1 MWGRLGDRRERRR
14 RFMRLIPSL
23 FLYQPVRQPERR
35 AVLAAFLAVFLII
48 SIPPVAAKEG
58 ERIGPESLAQVS
70 PGADRAG
77 ALAGNPLAASVFKGG
92 ARVGYIFSTQ
102 DVVGSVGFSGK
113 PIDILVGL
121 TEKGLITGAKLR
133 SHNEPILVI
142 GIPDQALRHFVAG
155 FAGVDIHHPGEL
167 REGETTGALPDVIA
181 GATISSA
188 VIGDSIVRA
197 ARTVARSR
205 GLLAKG
211 KAAVRLDRET
221 FEPAVWQE
229 LRADGSIAHLALS
242 RGKIEQAYR
251 DRVAIPGAEFPG
263 DRSPEELYSELY
275 TALITPPRI
284 GQNLLGAQ
292 TFNRLLRQMG
302 PDDQAILIAG
312 NGLYSF
318 KGTRYRRS
326 GLFDRIQIVQ
336 GDKIIRLVKQH
347 YHHVAGL
354 QIAGAPQLREIGV
367 FVIPA
372 DTGFDA
378 LAGWR
383 LEMLVS
389 RETKQGA
396 LVHLDFPLS
405 YVLPP
410 HYRIGQET
418 AETTKELSQLD
429 RIVVFLQEQLNQG
442 EPALWL
448 RNWRDRAGRISILVG
463 MLLVLSA
470 ILVFQDNL
478 VRQQRLYRPVRLLY
492 LAVTLGWLGWY
503 AGAQLSVINVLTF
516 AQSLLTGF
524 HWEFFLLDPLIFI
537 LWSYVAVTLLFWGR
551 GVFCG
556 WLCPFGALQELLS
569 EAARLMRIPQ
579 ISVPFALHERLWPI
593 KHIIFLG
600 LFAVSLHSTI
610 LAIAASEVEPF
621 KTAIS
626 MHFVRHWPF
635 VAYVGGLLFLGL
647 FIERFF
653 CRYLC
658 PLGAALAI
666 PARLRMFEWLK
677 RRFQCGRDC
686 KLCAVRCTVQ
696 AIHPNG
702 SINPNECIYCLA
714 CQANFY
720 DDKTCPPLVATRKRR
735 EERDQKQAAF
745 RAKASQ

>member
-1 MWGRLGDRRERRR
+1 MWGKHDGRRNIAR
-14 RFMRLIPSL
+14 I
-23 FLYQPVRQPERR
+23 
-35 AVLAAFLAVFLII
+35 VLSAPLALCLVLTAL
-48 SIPPVAAKEG
+48 SAQAKQG
-58 ERIGPESLAQVS
+58 ERIGPKTLAQVF
-70 PGADRAG
+70 PGAERAG
-77 ALAGNPLAASVFKGG
+77 ALAGRPLAASVFKGG
-92 ARVGYIFSTQ
+92 ARLGYIFSTQ

-121 TEKGLITGAKLR
+121 TEKGVISGAKLR

-142 GIPDQALRHFVAG
+142 GIPDRALRDFVDG
-155 FAGVDIHHPGEL
+155 FANVDIHHPGDV
-167 REGETTGALPDVIA
+167 REGETQGGLPDAIS

-188 VIGDSIVRA
+188 VIGDSIIRA
-197 ARTVARSR
+197 ARAVARSR
-205 GLLAKG
+205 GLLATG
-211 KAAVRLDRET
+211 KAKVRLDRESY
-221 FEPAVWQE
+221 EPADWQE
-229 LRADGSIAHLALS
+229 LRADGSITRLVLS
-242 RGKIEQAYR
+242 RGKVEQAYR

-263 DRSPEELYSELY
+263 ERSPEELYSELY
-275 TALITPPRI
+275 TGLITPPRV
-284 GQNLLGAQ
+284 GQNLLGDQ
-292 TFNRLLRQMG
+292 VFNSLLRDME
-302 PDDQAILIAG
+302 PEDQAILIAG

-347 YHHVAGL
+347 YHYVGGL
-354 QIAGAPQLREIGV
+354 RIAEAPQLREMGV

-378 LAGWR
+378 LEDWR
-383 LEMLVS
+383 LELLVS
-389 RETKQGA
+389 RETKQGG

-405 YVLPP
+405 YTLPDQ
-410 HYRIGQET
+410 YRIGPDT
-418 AETTKELSQLD
+418 AETAKTLDQLDQLD
-429 RIVVFLQEQLNQG
+429 RVIAFLQQQLNQG

-448 RNWRDRAGRISILVG
+448 RNWRDRAGRIAVLAA
-463 MLLVLSA
+463 MLLILTG

-478 VRQQRLYRPVRLLY
+478 VRQQRLYRPVRLAY
-492 LAVTLGWLGWY
+492 LAVTLVWIGWY

-524 HWEFFLLDPLIFI
+524 RWEFFLLDPLIFI
-537 LWSYVAVTLLFWGR
+537 LWSYVAMTLLFWGR

-556 WLCPFGALQELLS
+556 WLCPFGALQELLN
-569 EAARLMRIPQ
+569 EGARLLRIPQ
-579 ISVPFALHERLWPI
+579 IDLPFVLHERLWPI

-600 LFAVSLHSTI
+600 LFAVSLHSTV
-610 LAIAASEVEPF
+610 LAIAGSEVEPF

-635 VAYVGGLLFLGL
+635 VVYVGALLFLGL

-677 RRFQCGRDC
+677 RRFQCGHDC

-714 CQANFY
+714 CQAKFY
-720 DDKTCPPLVATRKRR
+720 DDRICPPLVAKRKRR
-735 EERDQKQAAF
+735 EERARKQAEHLE
-745 RAKASQ
+745 KANQ

>member
-1 MWGRLGDRRERRR
+1 MSGSRCRRQNHGGRCNPPVPL
-14 RFMRLIPSL
+14 LCVLLALCLSL
-23 FLYQPVRQPERR
+23 FATPAWTKQ
-35 AVLAAFLAVFLII
+35 
-48 SIPPVAAKEG
+48 G
-58 ERIGPESLAQVS
+58 ERIGPETLAQVF
-70 PGADRAG
+70 PDAERAG
-77 ALAGNPLAASVFKGG
+77 SLSGNPLAASVFKGG
-92 ARVGYIFSTQ
+92 ARLGYIFSTQ

-121 TEKGLITGAKLR
+121 TNEGVISGAKLR

-142 GIPDQALRHFVAG
+142 GIPDQALRQFVDG
-155 FAGVDIHHPGEL
+155 FANIDIHHPGRV
-167 REGETTGALPDVIA
+167 REGETFGTLPDAIS

-188 VIGDSIVRA
+188 VIGDSIIRA

-205 GLLAKG
+205 GLLKTAQAKL
-211 KAAVRLDRET
+211 RLDRENYQ
-221 FEPAVWQE
+221 PADWSE
-229 LRADGSIAHLALS
+229 LRADGSIAYLALNQ
-242 RGKIEQAYR
+242 GKVEQAYR
-251 DRVAIPGAEFPG
+251 DRVAIPGAEFLG
-263 DRSPEELYSELY
+263 NRSPEELYSELY
-275 TALITPPRI
+275 TGLITPPRI
-284 GQNLLGAQ
+284 GQNLLGPQA
-292 TFNRLLRQMG
+292 FNRLLGEMG

-336 GDKIIRLVKQH
+336 GDKIIRLVKRH
-347 YHHVAGL
+347 YHLVSGL
-354 QIAGAPQLREIGV
+354 KIAAAPQLREIGV

-378 LAGWR
+378 LADWR
-383 LEMLVS
+383 LELLVS
-389 RETKQGA
+389 RETRQGGRV
-396 LVHLDFPLS
+396 LLDFPLP
-405 YVLPP
+405 YVLPAF
-410 HYRIGQET
+410 YRIGQAPMASLEQ
-418 AETTKELSQLD
+418 AGQLD
-429 RIVVFLQEQLNQG
+429 RVLAYLQQQLNDG

-463 MLLVLSA
+463 LLLILSA

-478 VRQQRLYRPVRLLY
+478 VRHYQLYRPVRLIY
-492 LAVTLGWLGWY
+492 LAVTVVWIGWY

-516 AQSLLTGF
+516 AQSLLSGF

-556 WLCPFGALQELLS
+556 WLCPFGALQELLN
-569 EAARLMRIPQ
+569 EAARLLRIPQ

-600 LFAVSLHSTI
+600 LFAVSLHSTV
-610 LAIAASEVEPF
+610 LAIAGSEVEPF

-626 MHFVRHWPF
+626 MHFIRHWPF

-677 RRFQCGRDC
+677 RRFQCGHEC

-714 CQANFY
+714 CQANYY
-720 DDKTCPPLVATRKRR
+720 DERVCPPLVAKRKRR
-735 EERDQKQAAF
+735 DERAEKQAAYLE
-745 RAKASQ
+745 KASR

>member
-1 MWGRLGDRRERRR
+1 MSGRRR
-14 RFMRLIPSL
+14 GRQNHGRRCNPPLLLIAL
-23 FLYQPVRQPERR
+23 
-35 AVLAAFLAVFLII
+35 LALCLTMI
-48 SIPPVAAKEG
+48 AAPAWAKPG
-58 ERIGPESLAQVS
+58 ERIGPETLAQIF
-70 PGADRAG
+70 PGAERAG
-77 ALAGNPLAASVFKGG
+77 SMAGNPPAASVFKGG
-92 ARVGYIFSTQ
+92 ARLGYVFSTQ

-121 TEKGLITGAKLR
+121 TNAGVISGARLR

-142 GIPDQALRHFVAG
+142 GIPDLALRRYVDG
-155 FAGVDIHHPGEL
+155 FAKVDIHRPGQL
-167 REGETTGALPDVIA
+167 REGEAFGALPDAIS

-188 VIGDSIVRA
+188 VIGDSIIRA
-197 ARTVARSR
+197 ARTVARGR
-205 GLLAKG
+205 GLLKSTQAKL
-211 KAAVRLDRET
+211 RLDRENY
-221 FEPAVWQE
+221 EPADWQE
-229 LRADGSIAHLALS
+229 LRADGSIVRLGLS
-242 RGKIEQAYR
+242 RGAVEQAYR

-263 DRSPEELYSELY
+263 NRSPEELYTELY
-275 TALITPPRI
+275 TGLITPPRV

-292 TFNRLLRQMG
+292 AFNRLLGKMG

-347 YHHVAGL
+347 YHLFCGL
-354 QIAGAPQLREIGV
+354 QIAAEPQLREIGV

-378 LAGWR
+378 LTDWR
-383 LEMLVS
+383 LELLIS

-396 LVHLDFPLS
+396 RVHLDFPLP
-405 YVLPP
+405 YVLPAG
-410 HYRIGQET
+410 YRIGQVSAAT
-418 AETTKELSQLD
+418 AEPPDQLD
-429 RIVVFLQEQLNQG
+429 RVLAYMQRQLNEG

-448 RNWRDRAGRISILVG
+448 RNWRDRAGRITVLVG
-463 MLLVLSA
+463 LLLILSA
-470 ILVFQDNL
+470 VLVFQDNL
-478 VRQQRLYRPVRLLY
+478 VRHQRLYRPVRLIY
-492 LAVTLGWLGWY
+492 LTVTVVWIGWY

-516 AQSLLTGF
+516 AQSLLSGF
-524 HWEFFLLDPLIFI
+524 RWEFFLLDPLIFI

-556 WLCPFGALQELLS
+556 WLCPFGALQELLN
-569 EAARLMRIPQ
+569 EAARLLRIPQ
-579 ISVPFALHERLWPI
+579 INVPFALHERLWPI

-610 LAIAASEVEPF
+610 LAIAGSEVEPF

-626 MHFVRHWPF
+626 MHFIRHWPF

-677 RRFQCGRDC
+677 RRFQCGHEC
-686 KLCAVRCTVQ
+686 KVCAVRCTVQ

-714 CQANFY
+714 CQANYY
-720 DDKTCPPLVATRKRR
+720 DDLTCPPLVAKRKRR
-735 EERDQKQAAF
+735 QERTEKQAAY

>member
-1 MWGRLGDRRERRR
+1 MSMWGRHRGRREFARAA
-14 RFMRLIPSL
+14 L
-23 FLYQPVRQPERR
+23 FAL
-35 AVLAAFLAVFLII
+35 LALGLVMAA
-48 SIPPVAAKEG
+48 PPAGAKQG
-58 ERIGPESLAQVS
+58 ERIGPKTLAQIF

-77 ALAGNPLAASVFKGG
+77 ALAGNPLAASVFKSG
-92 ARVGYIFSTQ
+92 ARLGYVFSTQ

-121 TEKGLITGAKLR
+121 TKDGMISGAKLR

-142 GIPDQALRHFVAG
+142 GIPDLALRQFVDG
-155 FAGVDIHHPGEL
+155 FANIDIRHPGQL
-167 REGETTGALPDVIA
+167 REGETIGALPDAIS

-188 VIGDSIVRA
+188 VISDSIIRA

-205 GLLAKG
+205 GLLKVAQ
-211 KAAVRLDRET
+211 AALRLDREN
-221 FEPAVWQE
+221 FEPADWQE

-242 RGKIEQAYR
+242 HGKVEQAYR

-263 DRSPEELYSELY
+263 SRSPEELYSELY
-275 TALITPPRI
+275 TGLITPPRV

-292 TFNRLLRQMG
+292 AFNQLLGKMG

-336 GDKIIRLVKQH
+336 GDKIIRLVKKH
-347 YHHVAGL
+347 YHLVNGL
-354 QIAGAPQLREIGV
+354 KIGAAPEFREIGV

-378 LAGWR
+378 LADWR
-383 LEMLVS
+383 LELLVS
-389 RETKQGA
+389 RETKQGGRV
-396 LVHLDFPLS
+396 LLDFPLS
-405 YVLPP
+405 YVLPA
-410 HYRIGQET
+410 HYRIGQTPT
-418 AETTKELSQLD
+418 ASPEPANQMD
-429 RIVVFLQEQLNQG
+429 RVLTYLQGQLNDG

-448 RNWRDRAGRISILVG
+448 RNWRDRAGRITVLMG
-463 MLLVLSA
+463 LLLILSA
-470 ILVFQDNL
+470 VLVFQDNL
-478 VRQQRLYRPVRLLY
+478 VRHQRLYRPVRLIY
-492 LAVTLGWLGWY
+492 LAVTVVWIGWY

-516 AQSLLTGF
+516 AQSLLSGF

-556 WLCPFGALQELLS
+556 WLCPFGALQELLN
-569 EAARLMRIPQ
+569 EAARLLRIPQ

-610 LAIAASEVEPF
+610 LAIAGSEVEPF

-677 RRFQCGRDC
+677 RRFQCGHEC

-714 CQANFY
+714 CQAKFY
-720 DDKTCPPLVATRKRR
+720 DDRICPPLVAKRKRR
-735 EERDQKQAAF
+735 EDRARKQAAYLE
-745 RAKASQ
+745 KESQ